1 MSKSERLV
9 DREAI
14 LHEIFGRFLEGQKRS
29 TGRGRGQMGCVRG
42 SAWCD
47 LGRLL
52 GHVLGRGARRT
63 PILQC
68 QIERRGGASRRLFWE
83 VEKATRRSC
92 IARYVTPADRGRKHV
107 SPCLW
112 SINGKSPKIALMTII
127 EWGGGFF
134 GRSGLRS
141 GSRVEGLVFGSAVL
155 GLRSEVFWS
164 WVEVCY

>member
-1 MSKSERLV
+1 MVVGATSGRVRGSGRSE
-9 DREAI
+9 
-14 LHEIFGRFLEGQKRS
+14 FGRRFGPRFRTRRHCFRQS
-29 TGRGRGQMGCVRG
+29 RGVRG

-52 GHVLGRGARRT
+52 GHVLGRGAR
-63 PILQC
+63 PSPVLQC

-92 IARYVTPADRGRKHV
+92 IAIYVTPADRGRKHV
-107 SPCLW
+107 SLCLCA
-112 SINGKSPKIALMTII
+112 IYGKSPKIALMII
-127 EWGGGFF
+127 GGGGFF

-164 WVEVCY
+164 WVEVC